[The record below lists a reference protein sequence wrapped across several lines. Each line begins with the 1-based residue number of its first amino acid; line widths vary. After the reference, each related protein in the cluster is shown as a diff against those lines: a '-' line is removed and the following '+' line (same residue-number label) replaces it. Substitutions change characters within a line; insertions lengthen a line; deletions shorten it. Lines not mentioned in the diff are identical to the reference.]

1 VLDGAID
8 RLARVEVSAKTGGGQ
23 VMVNNPLYRLLDV
36 RLDAARLDATFAL
49 DWFAHYALS
58 YDLLESELLDA
69 LRGQLA
75 QEGSAPPG
83 LALPMRDRLLGDV
96 DAVASL
102 SRRLCAGGQLALF
115 AIARPASWNRK
126 EDFLLVVQ
134 QRSDRVVNVHGGLA
148 VIPKGFH
155 QHTVSARDEVYIGAT
170 LYRELE
176 EELFGRAEFDA
187 SPGQGAVGLNLY
199 TLDRLSVPM
208 RWLAERNAITAECVA
223 FGLNLVTGNYEFA
236 NILCIQDE
244 EFWTRHGGSCMP
256 NWEAAG
262 VQTYSSSDAAGLGA
276 LVHDGRWTN
285 EGLFALLEGLRSLAR
300 RFPDRVELPPWEM
313 LVG

>member
-1 VLDGAID
+1 M
-8 RLARVEVSAKTGGGQ
+8 SAKTGAGR
-23 VMVNNPLYRLLDV
+23 VIVNNPIYRLLDV

-58 YDLLESELLDA
+58 YDLLESEVLDA

-75 QEGSAPPG
+75 QGNSAPPG
-83 LALPMRDRLLGDV
+83 LALPMRDRLLGDA

-115 AIARPASWNRK
+115 AIARPASWNRVA
-126 EDFLLVVQ
+126 DFLLVVQ
-134 QRSDRVVNVHGGLA
+134 QRSDRVLNVHGGLA

-155 QHTVSARDEVYIGAT
+155 QHAVSARDEVYIGAT

-187 SPGQGAVGLNLY
+187 SPGRGAVGLNPY
-199 TLDRLSVPM
+199 TLDRLSEPM
-208 RWLAERNAITAECVA
+208 RWLAERDAVTAECVA

-236 NILCIQDE
+236 NLLCIHDDD
-244 EFWTRHGGSCMP
+244 FWTRHGGSCLP
-256 NWEAAG
+256 NWEAED
-262 VQTYSSSDAAGLGA
+262 VQTYSSSDAAGLA
-276 LVHDGRWTN
+276 ELVHDDRWTN
-285 EGLFALLEGLRSLAR
+285 EGLFALLEGLSSLAR
-300 RFPDRVELPPWEM
+300 RFPERVELPRWEM
-313 LVG
+313 LIR